1 MRSLQSSSNDRISAG
16 QTFITISDVLEYLFC
31 PRFIYYMY
39 CLAIPQHEE
48 KHYKVL
54 KGRGIHEEKRKAN
67 RVYLRK
73 KLGCVIKDSSVYLAS
88 ERYHIK
94 GIVDEVLFL
103 DDGTAAPFE
112 YKFAEFKDR
121 VFRTYRYQL
130 AIQGLL
136 IKENFNV
143 EVNRGFICYT
153 RSKNLI
159 REVRFTDRTF
169 NEAVD
174 IIESIFDIIQKG
186 HYPKKTKHMPKCIDC
201 CYRNI
206 CA

>member
-1 MRSLQSSSNDRISAG
+1 M
-16 QTFITISDVLEYLFC
+16 
-31 PRFIYYMY
+31 
-39 CLAIPQHEE
+39 
-48 KHYKVL
+48 
-54 KGRGIHEEKRKAN
+54 
-67 RVYLRK
+67 
-73 KLGCVIKDSSVYLAS
+73 IKDSSVYLAS
-88 ERYHIK
+88 GRYHIK

-121 VFRTYRYQL
+121 VFRTYRHQL

-186 HYPKKTKHMPKCIDC
+186 HYPEKTKHMSKCIDC

-206 CA
+206 CV